1 MSKYYIKFIGINL
14 STIKEYLTSDHRKCD
29 AIFAQMEEK
38 AGNSLSDARELTEEF
53 IHDMEH
59 HFQMEEKV
67 MFTEFETKTGMTEG
81 PTAMMRL
88 EHAQMR
94 NLMNGLLESISLDDK
109 DKFFSVSETLMIL
122 LQQHNMKEE
131 QMLYPMAQQHLN
143 AESERI
149 IAMMDS
155 IVVE

>member
-1 MSKYYIKFIGINL
+1 M

-29 AIFAQMEEK
+29 TLFAQMEEK
-38 AGNSLSDARELTEEF
+38 AGTSLSSAEELTKEF
-53 IHDMEH
+53 IDDMER
-59 HFQMEEKV
+59 HFQMEERV
-67 MFTEFETKTGMTEG
+67 MFAEFEAKTGMTEG

-155 IVVE
+155 IVVK

>member
-1 MSKYYIKFIGINL
+1 M

-29 AIFAQMEEK
+29 DRFAKMEEQ
-38 AGNSLSDARELTEEF
+38 AGNSLVDAKELTQEF
-53 IHDMEH
+53 IEDMEH
-59 HFQMEEKV
+59 HFQMEEHV
-67 MFTEFETKTGMTEG
+67 MFAEFEAKTGMTEG

-88 EHAQMR
+88 EHMQMR
-94 NLMNGLLESISLDDK
+94 NLMKGLLEAISLDDK

-131 QMLYPMAQQHLN
+131 QMLYPMAQQHLSS
-143 AESERI
+143 ESERI

-155 IVVE
+155 LVIK